1 MLTLILALLV
11 VLWLLGY
18 FTVPYLS
25 FLNTAWTNIN
35 GQPVTILHLLIF
47 FVFLGLIGLL
57 PNPFKIV
64 AIILLALW
72 LLSLFGFIVLVASFS
87 QLLLM
92 TAILGLAIYIFGDF

>member
-1 MLTLILALLV
+1 MLTLILVLLV
-11 VLWLLGY
+11 VLWFLGY

-25 FLNTAWTNIN
+25 FLSTVWTSIN
-35 GQPVTILHLLIF
+35 GQPVTILHLLTF
-47 FVFLGLIGLL
+47 FVLLWLIGSL

-92 TAILGLAIYIFGDF
+92 TAILGLAIYIFGGF